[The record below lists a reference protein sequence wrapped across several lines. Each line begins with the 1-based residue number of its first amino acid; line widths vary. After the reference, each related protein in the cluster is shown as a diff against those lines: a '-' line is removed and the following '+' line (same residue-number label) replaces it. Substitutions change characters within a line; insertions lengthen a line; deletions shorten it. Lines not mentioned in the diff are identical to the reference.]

1 MPSRVGAMRT
11 VGDEGRERFSAQTVE
26 VDLGIGE
33 RTQHLSLPAA
43 NVIEVMHVNDV
54 SFGATGRTVVEESL
68 RSPIGTPRLRDVARG
83 ARSACVI
90 TSDVT
95 RPLPTATLLPPVMDE
110 LHAAGVRDD
119 QVLLAIALGSHRPQ
133 TENELRRIMGD
144 YYGRLRV
151 LNGDSK
157 GLVHYGTTSHGT
169 PVDILEEVAHAD
181 VRVALGNVEYH
192 YFAGY
197 SGGAKAIMPGVSTF
211 EAIQA
216 NHSMMVDPAAHSGN
230 MESPVRLDLE
240 EACRMVGLDFIVNV
254 VLDEERN
261 VVYCA
266 SGDFVWAQRDACR
279 QLDRLYGCELH
290 ERADVV
296 VVSQGGAPKDLN
308 LYQLQKALDN
318 AKHPVRDGG
327 VIVLVGSCAEGL
339 GQQTFERWMLEART
353 PQDVVD
359 HLRREFRLG
368 GHKAAAVAQILLRA
382 SIYLVSDLP
391 DDLVRDCFMVPF
403 PTVQEAVDAAMA
415 GQRERLGREPR
426 VLVMPHGGSTL
437 PLMRVPDGAAE

>member
-1 MPSRVGAMRT
+1 MRYS
-11 VGDEGRERFSAQTVE
+11 V
-26 VDLGIGE
+26 GIGT
-33 RTQHLSLPAA
+33 RTEHFELDES
-43 NVIEVMHVNDV
+43 NVIEVMHANDV
-54 SFGATGRTVVEESL
+54 TLEETGEKVVRRALE
-68 RSPIGTPRLRDVARG
+68 RPIGTPRLRDIVSPG
-83 ARSACVI
+83 RSVCLI

-95 RPLPTATLLPPVMDE
+95 RPLPTATLLPAVMDE
-110 LHAAGVRDD
+110 LHAGGVADSD
-119 QVLLAIALGSHRPQ
+119 VLLAIALGSHRPQ
-133 TENELRRIMGD
+133 TEDELRRIMGP
-144 YYGRLRV
+144 YYGKLAV
-151 LNGDSK
+151 LNGDSR
-157 GLVHYGTTSHGT
+157 GLVHYGTTAHGT

-216 NHSMMVDPAAHSGN
+216 NHSLMCDPAAHSGN

-254 VLDEERN
+254 VLDEDKR

-266 SGDFVWAQRDACR
+266 CGDFVAAQRDACHE
-279 QLDRLYGCELH
+279 LDRLYGCVLH

-327 VIVLVGSCAEGL
+327 VIILVGSCAEGL
-339 GQQTFERWMLEART
+339 GQPTFEQWMREASR
-353 PQDVVD
+353 PADVVD

-368 GHKAAAVAQILLRA
+368 GHKAAAIAQIEERA
-382 SIYLVSDLP
+382 DIYLVSDLP
-391 DDLVRDCFMVPF
+391 DELARTCFMQPF
-403 PTVQEAVDAAMA
+403 AHVQDALDAALKE
-415 GQRERLGREPR
+415 QREKLGREPR
-426 VLVMPHGGSTL
+426 VLIMPHGGSTL
-437 PLMRVPDGAAE
+437 PLMR

>member
-1 MPSRVGAMRT
+1 MRLSVGLGTRT
-11 VGDEGRERFSAQTVE
+11 EEFEVPERN
-26 VDLGIGE
+26 L
-33 RTQHLSLPAA
+33 
-43 NVIEVMHVNDV
+43 IEVMHANDV
-54 SFGATGRTVVEESL
+54 SFSQMGEAVVRGSL
-68 RSPIGTPRLRDVARG
+68 EHPIGTPRLRELVRPG
-83 ARSACVI
+83 QSVCVI

-95 RPLPTATLLPPVMDE
+95 RPLPTATVLPPVMDE
-110 LHAAGVRDD
+110 LHAAGVRDED
-119 QVLLAIALGSHRPQ
+119 VLVAIALGSHRPQ
-133 TENELRRIMGD
+133 TEDELRAILGP
-144 YYGRLRV
+144 YYGRLAV

-157 GLVHYGTTSHGT
+157 GLTHFGTTSHGT
-169 PVDILEEVAHAD
+169 PVDILEEVAAAD

-216 NHSMMVDPAAHSGN
+216 NHSLMTDPAAHSGN

-254 VLDEERN
+254 VLDEEKR
-261 VVYCA
+261 VVYSAC
-266 SGDFVWAQRDACR
+266 GDFVAAQRRACAE
-279 QLDRLYGCELH
+279 LDRLYGCELH
-290 ERADVV
+290 EKADIV

-327 VIVLVGSCAEGL
+327 IIILVGSCAEGL
-339 GQQTFERWMLEART
+339 GQPTFAEWMHEAQK

-359 HLRREFRLG
+359 HLHREFRLG
-368 GHKAAAVAQILLRA
+368 GHKAAAIAQIECRA
-382 SIYLVSDLP
+382 SVYLVSDLP
-391 DDLVRDCFMVPF
+391 DEVARDCFMTPF
-403 PTVQEAVDAAMA
+403 PTVQKALDAAFA
-415 GQRERLGREPR
+415 RLGDDAR

-437 PLMRVPDGAAE
+437 PLMR